1 MTTKYQISRIIPNFL
16 NKLRLKLIILSRFIT
31 FRHKDKAN
39 ILFWKMRQFA
49 ILLKTESQNFMDLGL
64 EKPKT

>member
-49 ILLKTESQNFMDLGL
+49 ILLKTES
-64 EKPKT
+64 